1 MCCIRTAQQ
10 SKTNILIKLVIVED
24 DGDLREMVTRVLRMR
39 GMEIKGLASG
49 KLLLESLTI
58 ERPDI
63 VLMDIYLGDSDGR
76 TLCKQLKNSQEYS
89 AIPIVLY
96 SAGNISNTSIVDSLA
111 DDFVQKPFNL
121 SSLFN
126 CIQKNL
132 IKRRGSQ

>member
-1 MCCIRTAQQ
+1 MD
-10 SKTNILIKLVIVED
+10 D
-24 DGDLREMVTRVLRMR
+24 DGDLREMVTMVLRFR

-58 ERPDI
+58 EKPDM

-76 TLCKQLKNSQEYS
+76 SLCKQLKNSEEYS

-96 SAGNISNTSIVDSLA
+96 SAGVISNASIVDSLA
-111 DDFVQKPFNL
+111 DDFVQKPFDL

-132 IKRRGSQ
+132 AKRSGSQ

>member
-1 MCCIRTAQQ
+1 M
-10 SKTNILIKLVIVED
+10 IKLVIVED
-24 DGDLREMVTRVLRMR
+24 DGDLREMVARALRMR

-49 KLLLESLTI
+49 KLLVESLTI

-63 VLMDIYLGDSDGR
+63 VLMDIYQGDSDGR

-132 IKRRGSQ
+132 AKARGSQ